1 MLVKDGLWTGL
12 ENGRR
17 PVWVLA
23 TGHWKWMLEFNAL
36 ERSPG
41 YITKLAAYLQEIAIK
56 YRQLGANGDHNDN
69 WHKYY
74 GLSFQKFL
82 ADLPK
87 TPEERDEVVQKLVEW
102 NCSLEAAHRGIEM
115 QPVPKNQSPSTKEIV
130 DAVAKKVAE
139 CLLAAADKTATDDA
153 EGRPSKRIKV
163 EGDGATTFNF
173 EVTVEVNTKDKDVAN

>member
-1 MLVKDGLWTGL
+1 MLVKDGLWNGL

-17 PVWVLA
+17 PVGVLA

-36 ERSPG
+36 ERSP
-41 YITKLAAYLQEIAIK
+41 K

-87 TPEERDEVVQKLVEW
+87 TPEERVEAVQKLVEW

-139 CLLAAADKTATDDA
+139 CLLAAADKTTTDDA